1 MSRQLGQFN
10 KCLKTAFLKGQHF
23 FYELYMHKQLQIWE
37 LIASEGRT
45 ILSNC
50 ELRDIALTI
59 NIQIKVW
66 LFSILKHHLQ
76 HTTRLFVLKLGE
88 LCVLR
93 FCPTAAGIQLGPH
106 RPTISWEDEKND
118 FIIMFFLAKELSW
131 AQLIFNYQ
139 WI

>member
-1 MSRQLGQFN
+1 MNIQRMRLYIQSILHGWPIDWDINLSWHCFKMSRQLGQFN

-23 FYELYMHKQLQIWE
+23 FYELFMHKQLQIWE

-45 ILSNC
+45 ISSNC

-76 HTTRLFVLKLGE
+76 HTTRLFVLKQGE
-88 LCVLR
+88 LCVSAPPR
-93 FCPTAAGIQLGPH
+93 
-106 RPTISWEDEKND
+106 S
-118 FIIMFFLAKELSW
+118 S
-131 AQLIFNYQ
+131 
-139 WI
+139 